1 MIFSKFLNILNNFRC
16 PLSCGDCCHDDDEC
30 RGLPL
35 NDALCSSF
43 AHIRKKCPSTCGTCD
58 IEKNMGKYVIL
69 SMKFHPFILK
79 NVFPESINEFVK
91 NNILR

>member
-1 MIFSKFLNILNNFRC
+1 MIVRTQHYLYRC

-43 AHIRKKCPSTCGTCD
+43 AHIRKKCRNTCGTCD
-58 IEKNMGKYVIL
+58 IEKNMGNYI
-69 SMKFHPFILK
+69 I
-79 NVFPESINEFVK
+79 FPYIAN
-91 NNILR
+91 

>member
-1 MIFSKFLNILNNFRC
+1 MKYFRC

-58 IEKNMGKYVIL
+58 IEKNMGNHSNISTPIRLIKIIKKY
-69 SMKFHPFILK
+69 KDD
-79 NVFPESINEFVK
+79 NVDMN
-91 NNILR
+91 

>member
-1 MIFSKFLNILNNFRC
+1 MKYFRC
-16 PLSCGDCCHDDDEC
+16 PLSCGDCCTDDDEC

-58 IEKNMGKYVIL
+58 IEKNMGKQSNTSTPIRFYQHY
-69 SMKFHPFILK
+69 KHLK
-79 NVFPESINEFVK
+79 DQQN
-91 NNILR
+91 